1 MVETLGLIMSVV
13 ETDAGTDD
21 RWGVVKLAVVC
32 WSIVT
37 CMGCTH
43 PLGPLVTWREVG
55 DAVVNAATSPM
66 VLVPAA
72 GAVAFHIDD
81 WDAQVAAWATDHT
94 PLFGSPGEAEEAS
107 DQLRDASLWAF
118 GIAAVATPT
127 GPEGTYAL
135 ANKVWEVGL
144 GAATLE
150 STRRLTNA
158 FKDVSRAHLNKRSF
172 PSAHTARAAVGS
184 TLAVRYVDYYAV
196 PGWARNTLKGAL
208 IALPYATGWA
218 RMEAG
223 VHVPSDV
230 LAGVAWGNFFGV
242 LVNGLLDARM
252 LSPVSVTVLPWEK
265 GAMVRVDIRY

>member
-1 MVETLGLIMSVV
+1 
-13 ETDAGTDD
+13 
-21 RWGVVKLAVVC
+21 
-32 WSIVT
+32 
-37 CMGCTH
+37 
-43 PLGPLVTWREVG
+43 
-55 DAVVNAATSPM
+55 
-66 VLVPAA
+66 
-72 GAVAFHIDD
+72 
-81 WDAQVAAWATDHT
+81 
-94 PLFGSPGEAEEAS
+94 
-107 DQLRDASLWAF
+107 
-118 GIAAVATPT
+118 
-127 GPEGTYAL
+127 L

-144 GAATLE
+144 GAVTLE

-158 FKDVSRAHLNKRSF
+158 FKDVSREHLNKRSF

-184 TLAVRYVDYYAV
+184 TLAVRYVDFYAV

-265 GAMVRVDIRY
+265 GAMLRVDIRY